1 MRRIGFC
8 CRLAVLA
15 GVLGILAMAGPLPV
29 AAQDTQDTQA
39 ADSAPMQEGAS
50 SAETVA
56 PQQTKPEQTRCPV
69 APVDSWSD
77 SEKATWTKICLGQF
91 ADLSVGDPYPNTG
104 DLDKWQP
111 GRTLSAA
118 FLLRIM
124 TDPVYVAATPFTGIR
139 IDGAHFPDEV
149 VLSDLEYNKPLIIV
163 DSVFSR
169 PLVMERFRS
178 RSRVRLTGDWFSYA
192 MAPDAAKDAPL
203 EISLDA
209 SAAEIAKGLD
219 LNWIFVNG
227 DIDLSD
233 MKIATLLEMSDTT
246 FLGTVYLNRS
256 KIDGGVLLQ
265 RVKVSRNVI
274 FDNAE
279 VAQNLDIGDLNISR
293 LLDNGDTEWGTLSGA
308 QLHVSG
314 HLIIGYSNAEVRMP
328 ARLVGQAPP
337 QPAPEPEPQPGSPPG
352 PSGEGAA
359 TGATPDVA
367 ASLPDA
373 SQTEAQPVTDLAAGT
388 LANGGTAPAAPERTF
403 TMRAWRI
410 NLIGARIDGEL
421 RIRGTWLLD
430 QVTLE
435 DAVIGDDLWLS
446 DSDISRGS
454 FSATSV
460 KGFALLQGIQARGNM
475 QFDSASIGRSIVFD
489 DLARVTGLRMPG
501 AVVHGGI
508 YFAGATIDGPVDL
521 NSVTIDRDLAMGD
534 GTTFTGPV
542 DVSFARIGGSVDLTG
557 GHFASVDLT
566 GADIAAELRLAA
578 AGAVPLFADKAEL
591 TLRNVTT
598 NSLQDVAESWPC
610 ILHLEGFV
618 YQRQVRSEAHA
629 SADSF
634 VDRCKQG
641 GGEAGGGQAATAAP
655 VATPVGAAKPATTES
670 EDAATERRTREL
682 VTWLGRQ
689 VPFSP
694 QPYVQLSGVLRQSG
708 DYETAKAILF
718 AGKERE
724 FDEAGWPAKIWLAM
738 QWAFTGY
745 GQYPQVAGL
754 WVIGLIVLG
763 AAVFT
768 TEPSPEMRRLN
779 WLQRGVYSFDMLM
792 PAVHLR
798 HHHAEIEM
806 RAWWVRAYVFCHKL
820 MGYIL
825 LSFLAAAVLGLGGL
839 E

>member
-1 MRRIGFC
+1 MRRIGIG
-8 CRLAVLA
+8 CRLALLA
-15 GVLGILAMAGPLPV
+15 GVVAILAIAGPLRV
-29 AAQDTQDTQA
+29 TAQEASDAQA
-39 ADSAPMQEGAS
+39 ADGAPMQDGAS
-50 SAETVA
+50 SADTVA

-69 APVDSWSD
+69 PPVDAWTD
-77 SEKATWTKICLGQF
+77 GEKDAWAKICLGQF
-91 ADLSVGDPYPNTG
+91 ADLSVGDPFPNTG
-104 DLDKWQP
+104 DVDKWQP
-111 GRTLSAA
+111 RRTLGAA

-139 IDGAHFPDEV
+139 IDGAHFADAV

-163 DSVFSR
+163 DSVFSQ
-169 PLVMERFRS
+169 PLVLERFRS

-192 MAPDAAKDAPL
+192 AAPDAAKDAPL

-233 MKIATLLEMSDTT
+233 MKISTLLEMSDTT
-246 FLGTVYLNRS
+246 FLGTVYLNRT
-256 KIDGGVLLQ
+256 KIDGGAFLQ
-265 RVKVSRNVI
+265 RVKVSRNVYL
-274 FDNAE
+274 DNAE
-279 VAQNLDIGDLNISR
+279 VAQNLEIGDFNISR

-314 HLIIGYSNAEVRMP
+314 HLIIGYSDAEVRMP

-337 QPAPEPEPQPGSPPG
+337 QPAPEPAPEPAGQ
-352 PSGEGAA
+352 GAA
-359 TGATPDVA
+359 AGAAPDVA

-373 SQTEAQPVTDLAAGT
+373 SQTEPQPATDLAAGT
-388 LANGGTAPAAPERTF
+388 LANGNAPAAPERTF

-460 KGFALLQGIQARGNM
+460 KGFALLQGIQAHGNI
-475 QFDSASIGRSIVFD
+475 QFDNASIGRSIVFD

-542 DVSFARIGGSVDLTG
+542 DASFARVGGSVDLTG
-557 GHFASVDLT
+557 GRFASVDLT

-578 AGAVPLFADKAEL
+578 AGAVPLFAEKAEL

-618 YQRQVRSEAHA
+618 YQRQVRSDMRVPAGP
-629 SADSF
+629 F
-634 VDRCKQG
+634 VDRCRKG
-641 GGEAGGGQAATAAP
+641 DSKAGDTQAAATAPA
-655 VATPVGAAKPATTES
+655 GAAKPSAAES
-670 EDAATERRTREL
+670 EDAAAERRTQEL
-682 VTWLGRQ
+682 ITWLGRQ

-694 QPYVQLSGVLRQSG
+694 QPYVQLSGVLRQTG

-763 AAVFT
+763 AVVFT

-798 HHHAEIEM
+798 HHHAEIEAQ
-806 RAWWVRAYVFCHKL
+806 AWWVRTYVFCHKL
-820 MGYIL
+820 MGYVL